1 MDRTIDSCRCT
12 TGDMPDALYD
22 TITTRCT
29 IRTPA
34 SARRSH
40 ARASAT
46 PACGLPG
53 QRTRRTLPPVNREQL
68 VGSTVGGYTVEGL
81 VGEGGTALVYRAT
94 HPVHGT
100 VALKILRPKL
110 RNDATA
116 VARFEREAGFGLR
129 VVHPK
134 VVRTIELGET
144 DGLRFLA
151 IEWAKGELLEK
162 VAKRVGAFPPK
173 TATAIV
179 TQIAAAVQAVH
190 AAGLVHRD
198 LKPENLMYDEATG
211 EVRLLD
217 FGIAAEPTQS
227 QDQRLTRDGFFVG
240 TLLYVAPEAL
250 SGVLVG
256 PSADQY
262 SLATIAYF
270 LLAGVHPYTARSTR
284 ELLSALLSQP
294 PTPLNQA
301 KDGQAFGAEV
311 ERVVMKGLARQPTD
325 RYADVTTFADE
336 LDIAVKGIPVG
347 KPVGGGL
354 FGRVKKLF
362 G

>member
-1 MDRTIDSCRCT
+1 M
-12 TGDMPDALYD
+12 
-22 TITTRCT
+22 
-29 IRTPA
+29 
-34 SARRSH
+34 
-40 ARASAT
+40 
-46 PACGLPG
+46 
-53 QRTRRTLPPVNREQL
+53 NRDQL
-68 VGSTVGGYTVEGL
+68 VGSTIGGYTVEGM

-94 HPVHGT
+94 HAVHGT

-134 VVRTIELGET
+134 VVRTIELGEA
-144 DGLRFLA
+144 DGLRYLA

-162 VAKRVGAFPPK
+162 VAKRTGAFAP
-173 TATAIV
+173 ATASAIV
-179 TQIAAAVQAVH
+179 AQIAAAVQAVH
-190 AAGLVHRD
+190 DAGLVHRD

-217 FGIAAEPTQS
+217 FGIAAEPTQG

-256 PSADQY
+256 PPADQY

-270 LLAGVHPYTARSTR
+270 LLAGVHAYSESSTR
-284 ELLSALLSQP
+284 ELLSALLSTP
-294 PTPLNQA
+294 PVPLNQA
-301 KDGQAFGAEV
+301 KPELDLGAEV
-311 ERVVMKGLARQPTD
+311 ERVVMKGLARQPGE
-325 RYADVTTFADE
+325 RYGDVTTFATE
-336 LDIAVKGIPVG
+336 LELAVRAIPT
-347 KPVGGGL
+347 KKESGGGL

-362 G
+362 S

>member
-1 MDRTIDSCRCT
+1 M
-12 TGDMPDALYD
+12 
-22 TITTRCT
+22 
-29 IRTPA
+29 
-34 SARRSH
+34 
-40 ARASAT
+40 
-46 PACGLPG
+46 
-53 QRTRRTLPPVNREQL
+53 NRDQL
-68 VGSTVGGYTVEGL
+68 VGSTIGGYTVEGM

-94 HPVHGT
+94 HAAHGT

-134 VVRTIELGET
+134 VVRTIELGEV
-144 DGLRFLA
+144 DGLRYLA

-162 VAKRVGAFPPK
+162 VAKRTGAFAPT
-173 TATAIV
+173 TAAAIV
-179 TQIAAAVQAVH
+179 SQIAAAVQAVH
-190 AAGLVHRD
+190 DAGLVHRD

-217 FGIAAEPTQS
+217 FGIAAEPTQG

-256 PSADQY
+256 PAADQY

-270 LLAGVHPYTARSTR
+270 LLAGVHPYSARSTR
-284 ELLSALLSQP
+284 ELLSALLSSP
-294 PTPLNQA
+294 PVPLNQA
-301 KDGQAFGAEV
+301 KPELDLGPEV
-311 ERVVMKGLARQPTD
+311 ERVVMKGLARQPAE
-325 RYADVTTFADE
+325 RYADVTTFANE
-336 LDIAVKGIPVG
+336 LELAVRAIPAKKESG
-347 KPVGGGL
+347 AGL

-362 G
+362 S